1 MDSLSRCL
9 LLPVACGI
17 VAVVSNCLA
26 ADLVVSS
33 DTTVDAAHPLNNQ
46 PYSVQ
51 VVRGV

>member
-33 DTTVDAAHPLNNQ
+33 DTTVDAAHPLIINRTR
-46 PYSVQ
+46 SKSCEE
-51 VVRGV
+51 